1 VYINIFPL
9 IKSNIFFSDKI
20 IDIFIHDKAR
30 DISLFDSCGL
40 NAIKKRHLSHPL
52 NKKVRIIRY
61 KDPLNY
67 QKRGFQSSF
76 SMTYLFLEFL
86 STYHYIF
93 SKKDT

>member
-1 VYINIFPL
+1 VYIDIFPL

-67 QKRGFQSSF
+67 QKKRF
-76 SMTYLFLEFL
+76 SIFILHDIFIFRVSLYISLYFL
-86 STYHYIF
+86 
-93 SKKDT
+93 